1 MPTTPT
7 SMVNRLMGVE
17 AFTDPISLPAGTT
30 VGGKTLDSGNSLVT
44 AITTLAVT
52 KALHDGKTI
61 LLSLLAGFTS
71 TLPAAVGSGMAVR
84 FMIGIVRTSNSY
96 IIVTTGS
103 DVFNGLV
110 QIAPNGSAVGLSE
123 SFGSTANKTLTMNAT
138 TTGGLLIGDW
148 VEVRDILTGVWAI
161 TGLLT
166 GSGTL
171 ATPFSN

>member
-1 MPTTPT
+1 MYNVLT
-7 SMVNRLMGVE
+7 GAE
-17 AFTDPISLPAGTT
+17 APAG
-30 VGGKTLDSGNSLVT
+30 GHPPGPAQRLVT

-52 KALHDGKTI
+52 QALHESRII

-71 TLPAAVGSGMAVR
+71 TLPAATGSGNIFL
-84 FMIGIVRTSNSY
+84 FMVGIVRTSNSY
-96 IIVTTGS
+96 IINTTGT
-103 DVFNGLV
+103 DVFKGLV
-110 QIAPNGSAVGLSE
+110 QIAPNAGGIGLAE
-123 SFGSTANKTLTMNAT
+123 SFGSTANKTFTMNAT

-148 VEVRDILTGVWAI
+148 FEVADILSGVYAC

>member
-1 MPTTPT
+1 ML
-7 SMVNRLMGVE
+7 SMYNVLTGAE
-17 AFTDPISLPAGTT
+17 APP
-30 VGGKTLDSGNSLVT
+30 VGGVQPGSKNRLVT

-52 KALHDGKTI
+52 QALHDGRI
-61 LLSLLAGFTS
+61 VLLSLLAGFTT
-71 TLPAAVGSGMAVR
+71 TLPAALGTGALYE

-96 IIVTTGS
+96 IINTAGT

-110 QIAPNGSAVGLSE
+110 QIAPNGSAIGLSE
-123 SFGSTANKTLTMNAT
+123 SFGSTANKTFTMNAT

-148 VEVRDILTGVWAI
+148 VQCVDIQSGVWAI